1 MSIVKITSS
10 DELPFGLLSN
20 HYSYEFELDGKTW
33 KSISHYVYYKLFPH
47 AYKEYAISLSNIDN
61 PKLLYA
67 EYMKRSK
74 IIYNLEYIKLLE
86 QALREK
92 YKSNPICAKYLLNT
106 GDAKLY
112 YHNEYNTMLGVSK
125 NNPGTDDELT
135 NVLGKLLEKIRQEI
149 RENYNENFLYAPYMA
164 LTVLETVFKNT
175 DNVSDYI
182 NMIQDN
188 ENVTFDT
195 IIDKYGK
202 DKIKSKIPYDIV
214 SELNG
219 KTELS
224 KILKLSIK
232 KPVILIYYVLK
243 TSLRKYTENM
253 QLKIND
259 IIFDNYINDL
269 LSKTNSPKNYINE
282 LYYVK
287 TNKIKEIIAQM
298 FYDNLLDDELTSEIK
313 KEIDEIDITSEE
325 DIEHFEKYDI
335 LKEHSDLLKEEKLP
349 SSTEIYLF
357 DDSDIYLSIN
367 SVAKKDRYDT
377 RPMEFNFK
385 LTEYNNKQT
394 ETVEINTSLKTYT
407 SIFEYIELAINN
419 TLYLSPHIKHNNYY
433 KIKKRELML
442 KALKVKFGVVDK
454 VIDYPRNV
462 YDFRHVL
469 KNLCNNR
476 EILFIDDDQ
485 EIGCQYLKNYKNGG
499 NELGEYL
506 MKLCTEIEIS
516 DNIYDSFNYNMVE
529 FIENDIFMKR
539 WMTVQ
544 VEYIM
549 CIIVNIISYMM
560 TINNENVEINTDIV
574 RKILNNIVKY
584 NSDDVH
590 DKLKVPNFFYD
601 IIRKKSNN
609 FCNFKNTDII
619 AIVSLIWESITEN
632 IALLKTNNQH
642 IIKLTIYKM
651 QLILSSNKNCN
662 SISDENDVC
671 IGMGIIY
678 LIESINKIIDIKNLE
693 KNEINCIS
701 SILLKK
707 YNEIKV
713 IKSDKINENDL
724 NDIFG
729 NYIVEE
735 ENDDVDEEN
744 QIIDENEDRDEDRD
758 EENEEDRDYEDGGG
772 YFKKYDV
779 KEDGDS
785 FYISIY
791 NALKRTSNGKYL
803 KTFVE
808 CVKDKFNVNINT
820 KREDTIFADDL
831 RKLIS
836 DKIDVDKFYNY
847 IKNIKEDGEGDEK
860 IENMSKS
867 FGKEIGETV
876 INHFIDEY
884 EYEKDSEEKKQKF
897 IEKIKNLLKTSRI
910 SPIKELDVKFCI
922 ELLESCGISVEIK
935 KDIKDFTKNDDSIY
949 LFEYLYKTNSD
960 KYRDELQYKYVLW
973 KDVEEIKGTEI
984 DKTTID
990 RYKTTDIDKTTIDR
1004 YKTTDRDNTTDRD
1017 KTDNDDETSQP
1028 FYPENIIK
1036 KYYDDEI
1043 EEEYDDDEQIP
1054 VNKRQVSVL
1063 SLYLKKNNLN
1073 FDPKIISKLIQTFK
1087 ISRIPQKIKY
1097 ARINFFVFKNKQILS
1112 SSSPVK
1118 IDESKLKWL
1127 FNNKNSKGKMVNL
1140 NNLKLTDESI
1150 YSITPWREADQITK
1164 KIIKYISKP
1173 VNEIIITDAT
1183 ANVGGNTIS
1192 FYNHGIKT
1200 VNSVE
1205 IDPTT
1210 CNFLKNNL
1218 KVYNYNTENVICDN
1232 YLKIKDELIQDCV
1245 FIDPPWGGKSY
1256 ANKEIIDLYLGKTEV
1271 TDIIFDLFVDNKIKL
1286 VVLKAPLNYNE
1297 HSIELILKKIFI
1309 SKTNLCDVE
1318 REIIKRNGKPSYYIY
1333 YIYTKLKPNVK
1344 YVITSG
1350 KKEATKYGDEPT
1362 KYGGVEEYDPY
1373 NPGYGGA
1380 EEYDPLNPGY
1390 GDDVEYVPEN
1400 QEYKQMAWGDI
1411 EEPTDYCYIKNHD
1424 KYTGYYGKILNI
1436 LDDDSILV
1444 NVLPKTKT
1452 RINIGMTKILNGNY
1466 DFVSKNDYENSL

>member
-10 DELPFGLLSN
+10 VELPFGLLSN

-61 PKLLYA
+61 PKLLYD
-67 EYMKRSK
+67 EYMQRSK
-74 IIYNLEYIKLLE
+74 IIYNLEYVKLLE

-92 YKSNPICAKYLLNT
+92 YKTNPICAKYLLNT
-106 GDAKLY
+106 GDARLY

-149 RENYNENFLYAPYMA
+149 KENYNENFLYAPYMA

-202 DKIKSKIPYDIV
+202 DKIKSKMPYDIV
-214 SELNG
+214 SKLNG

-287 TNKIKEIIAQM
+287 TNKMKEIVAQM

-335 LKEHSDLLKEEKLP
+335 LKEYSDLLKEEKLP
-349 SSTEIYLF
+349 SSTDIYLF
-357 DDSDIYLSIN
+357 DDSDVYLSIK
-367 SVAKKDRYDT
+367 SIAKKNIYDT

-385 LTEYNNKQT
+385 LTEYNYNEKT
-394 ETVEINTSLKTYT
+394 EKVEINTTLKTYT

-485 EIGCQYLKNYKNGG
+485 EIGCQYLKNYKNGD

-516 DNIYDSFNYNMVE
+516 DNIYDSFNYSMVE

-619 AIVSLIWESITEN
+619 VIVSLIWESIIEN

-662 SISDENDVC
+662 IISDENDVC

-678 LIESINKIIDIKNLE
+678 LIESINKIINIKNLE

-707 YNEIKV
+707 YNGIKV

-779 KEDGDS
+779 KADGDS

-791 NALKRTSNGKYL
+791 NALKKTSNGKYL

-808 CVKDKFNVNINT
+808 CVKNTFNVNIDT
-820 KREDTIFADDL
+820 KREDTIFVDDL

-836 DKIDVDKFYNY
+836 DKIDIDEFYNH
-847 IKNIKEDGEGDEK
+847 IKNIKDVEGDEK
-860 IENMSKS
+860 IKNMSKS

-876 INHFIDEY
+876 VNHFID

-922 ELLESCGISVEIK
+922 GLLESCGIKVEIG

-973 KDVEEIKGTEI
+973 KDVEEIKATEI
-984 DKTTID
+984 D
-990 RYKTTDIDKTTIDR
+990 
-1004 YKTTDRDNTTDRD
+1004 TTDRDRTHTTDRD
-1017 KTDNDDETSQP
+1017 KTTTDRDRTHTTDRDKEIDETSP
-1028 FYPENIIK
+1028 SFYPENIIK
-1036 KYYDDEI
+1036 RFIHHTNDEI
-1043 EEEYDDDEQIP
+1043 EEEYDDYEQTP

-1073 FDPKIISKLIQTFK
+1073 FDPKIISKLIQTFNL
-1087 ISRIPQKIKY
+1087 SHIPQQIKH
-1097 ARINFFVFKNKQILS
+1097 ARINFFVFKNKKIKS
-1112 SSSPVK
+1112 TSSPIK
-1118 IDESKLKWL
+1118 IDQLKMKWL
-1127 FNNKNSKGKMVNL
+1127 FKNKNSKGKMITL
-1140 NNLKLTDESI
+1140 ENLKFTEESI

-1164 KIIKYISKP
+1164 NIIKFISKP
-1173 VNEIIITDAT
+1173 VNDIIITDAT

-1205 IDPTT
+1205 IDPVT

-1218 KVYNYNTENVICDN
+1218 NVYNYTTENVICDN

-1245 FIDPPWGGKSY
+1245 FIDPPWGGKNY
-1256 ANKEIIDLYLGKTEV
+1256 ENKKILDLYLGKTEV
-1271 TDIIFDLFVDNKIKL
+1271 TEIIFDLFVDNKTKL
-1286 VVLKAPLNYNE
+1286 IVLKAPLNYNYNR
-1297 HSIELILKKIFI
+1297 IELILTKIFI
-1309 SKTNLCDVE
+1309 SKTNLCGVE

-1333 YIYTKLKPNVK
+1333 YIYTKLKPNAK

-1350 KKEATKYGDEPT
+1350 EKEHAFGPQPT
-1362 KYGGVEEYDPY
+1362 KYGGEEEYDPE
-1373 NPGYGGA
+1373 NPGYGGE
-1380 EEYDPLNPGY
+1380 EEYDPENPGY
-1390 GDDVEYVPEN
+1390 GDEP
-1400 QEYKQMAWGDI
+1400 KRPSSPLAWGDI

-1424 KYTGYYGKILNI
+1424 KYNGYYGKILNI

-1452 RINIGMTKILNGNY
+1452 KINIGMTKISNGNY
-1466 DFVSKNDYENSL
+1466 EFVSKNDYENSL

>member
-47 AYKEYAISLSNIDN
+47 AYKEYAISLSNIKN
-61 PKLLYA
+61 QKLLYA
-67 EYMKRSK
+67 EFMKRSK
-74 IIYNLEYIKLLE
+74 IIYNLEYVKLLE

-112 YHNEYNTMLGVSK
+112 YHNEYNKMLGVSK

-149 RENYNENFLYAPYMA
+149 RENYNENFLYTPYMA
-164 LTVLETVFKNT
+164 LTVLETVFKST

-202 DKIKSKIPYDIV
+202 DKIKSKMPYDIV

-232 KPVILIYYVLK
+232 KPAILIYYVLK

-287 TNKIKEIIAQM
+287 TNKMKEIIAQM
-298 FYDNLLDDELTSEIK
+298 FYDNLLDDDLTSEIK
-313 KEIDEIDITSEE
+313 KEIDDIDITTEE

-349 SSTEIYLF
+349 SSSEIYLF
-357 DDSDIYLSIN
+357 DDSDVYLSIN
-367 SVAKKDRYDT
+367 SVAKKDIYDT
-377 RPMEFNFK
+377 RPMEFEFK
-385 LTEYNNKQT
+385 LTEYNYNEQT
-394 ETVEINTSLKTYT
+394 DTVEINTSLKTYT

-419 TLYLSPHIKHNNYY
+419 TLYLSPYIKYNNYY

-442 KALKVKFGVVDK
+442 KALKVKFGVVEK
-454 VIDYPRNV
+454 VIDYPRNII
-462 YDFRHVL
+462 DFRHVL

-485 EIGCQYLKNYKNGG
+485 EIGCQYLKNYKNGD

-506 MKLCTEIEIS
+506 MKMCNEIEIS
-516 DNIYDSFNYNMVE
+516 DNIYDSFNYSMVE

-560 TINNENVEINTDIV
+560 TINNENVEVNTVIV
-574 RKILNNIVKY
+574 RKILSNIIKY

-609 FCNFKNTDII
+609 FSNFKNTDII
-619 AIVSLIWESITEN
+619 AIVSLIWESIIEN

-651 QLILSSNKNCN
+651 QLILSSNKNC
-662 SISDENDVC
+662 SDENDVC

-678 LIESINKIIDIKNLE
+678 LIESINKIVDITNLE

-713 IKSDKINENDL
+713 IKTDKINEDDL

-744 QIIDENEDRDEDRD
+744 EIIDENEDRDEDRD
-758 EENEEDRDYEDGGG
+758 EENDEDRDYEDGGG

-779 KEDGDS
+779 KADGDS

-791 NALKRTSNGKYL
+791 NALKKTSNGKYL
-803 KTFVE
+803 ETFVK
-808 CVKDKFNVNINT
+808 CVKDKFKVNINT
-820 KREDTIFADDL
+820 KREDTIFVDDL

-836 DKIDVDKFYNY
+836 DKIEVDEFYNY
-847 IKNIKEDGEGDEK
+847 IKTIKDDEGDEK
-860 IENMSKS
+860 IKNISKS

-876 INHFIDEY
+876 INHFID

-897 IEKIKNLLKTSRI
+897 IEKIKNLLKISRI

-922 ELLESCGISVEIK
+922 ELLESCGIKVEIE
-935 KDIKDFTKNDDSIY
+935 KDIKDFTKNDDTIY

-973 KDVEEIKGTEI
+973 KDVEEIKKGTEI
-984 DKTTID
+984 DRTFDRYKIDRDKTDRDTTDRDKTTID
-990 RYKTTDIDKTTIDR
+990 RDTTDK
-1004 YKTTDRDNTTDRD
+1004 
-1017 KTDNDDETSQP
+1017 DDETSQP

-1054 VNKRQVSVL
+1054 VNKRQVSVV

-1087 ISRIPQKIKY
+1087 ISRIPQQIKH
-1097 ARINFFVFKNKQILS
+1097 ARINFFVFKNKRILS
-1112 SSSPVK
+1112 STSSPVK
-1118 IDESKLKWL
+1118 INESKLKWL

-1150 YSITPWREADQITK
+1150 YSVTPWREADQMSK

-1173 VNEIIITDAT
+1173 VADIIITDAT
-1183 ANVGGNTIS
+1183 ANVGGNSIS
-1192 FYNHGIKT
+1192 FYNHGVKT

-1205 IDPTT
+1205 IDPVT

-1218 KVYNYNTENVICDN
+1218 KVYNYDTENVICDN

-1256 ANKEIIDLYLGKTEV
+1256 ANKKILDLYLGKTEV
-1271 TDIIFDLFVDNKIKL
+1271 TDIIFDLFVDNKTKL
-1286 VVLKAPLNYNE
+1286 IVLKAPLNYNY

-1309 SKTNLCDVE
+1309 SGRNVCDVE

-1333 YIYTKLKPNVK
+1333 YIYTKMFKNENRGYGEYINENPGYEGAEEYDPENP
-1344 YVITSG
+1344 G
-1350 KKEATKYGDEPT
+1350 YGDA
-1362 KYGGVEEYDPY
+1362 EEYDPY
-1373 NPGYGGA
+1373 NPGYGDD
-1380 EEYDPLNPGY
+1380 EPKKPSSPL
-1390 GDDVEYVPEN
+1390 
-1400 QEYKQMAWGDI
+1400 AWGDM
-1411 EEPTDYCYIKNHD
+1411 EEKTIVKTDYCYIKNHD
-1424 KYTGYYGKILNI
+1424 KYNGYYGKILNTF
-1436 LDDDSILV
+1436 DDSILV

-1452 RINIGMTKILNGNY
+1452 KINIGMTKILNGNY

>member
-33 KSISHYVYYKLFPH
+33 KTISHYVYYKLFPH
-47 AYKEYAISLSNIDN
+47 SYKEYAISLSNIDN

-74 IIYNLEYIKLLE
+74 IIYNLEYVKLLE

-92 YKSNPICAKYLLNT
+92 YKTNPICAKYLLNT
-106 GDAKLY
+106 GDARLY

-149 RENYNENFLYAPYMA
+149 KENYNENFLYTPYMA

-214 SELNG
+214 SKLNG

-232 KPVILIYYVLK
+232 KPTILIYYVLK

-287 TNKIKEIIAQM
+287 TNKMKEIVAQM

-367 SVAKKDRYDT
+367 SVAKKDIYDT
-377 RPMEFNFK
+377 RPMEFEFK
-385 LTEYNNKQT
+385 LTEYNYNEQT

-419 TLYLSPHIKHNNYY
+419 TLYLSPYIKYNNYY
-433 KIKKRELML
+433 KIKKRELMI

-469 KNLCNNR
+469 KNLCNKR

-516 DNIYDSFNYNMVE
+516 DNIYDSFNYSMVE

-560 TINNENVEINTDIV
+560 TINNQNVEVNTDIV
-574 RKILNNIVKY
+574 RKILSNIVKY

-609 FCNFKNTDII
+609 FSNFKNTDII
-619 AIVSLIWESITEN
+619 AIVSLIWGSIIEN

-651 QLILSSNKNCN
+651 QLILSSNKNC
-662 SISDENDVC
+662 SDENDVC

-713 IKSDKINENDL
+713 IKNDKINEDDL

-729 NYIVEE
+729 NYIVED
-735 ENDDVDEEN
+735 ENENVDEEN
-744 QIIDENEDRDEDRD
+744 EIIDENEDRDEDRD

-779 KEDGDS
+779 KADGDS

-791 NALKRTSNGKYL
+791 NALKKTSNGKYL

-836 DKIDVDKFYNY
+836 DKINVDEFYNY
-847 IKNIKEDGEGDEK
+847 IKNIKDDEGDEK
-860 IENMSKS
+860 IKNMSKS

-884 EYEKDSEEKKQKF
+884 EKDSEEKKQKF
-897 IEKIKNLLKTSRI
+897 IEKIKNLLKISRI

-922 ELLESCGISVEIK
+922 ELLESCGIKVEIE

-960 KYRDELQYKYVLW
+960 KYRDGELQYKYVLW
-973 KDVEEIKGTEI
+973 KDVEEIKKATEI
-984 DKTTID
+984 GRTFDRDETERDKT
-990 RYKTTDIDKTTIDR
+990 IDKSERDKTI
-1004 YKTTDRDNTTDRD
+1004 DRD

-1036 KYYDDEI
+1036 KYYDEDEI
-1043 EEEYDDDEQIP
+1043 EEEYDDDEQTP

-1112 SSSPVK
+1112 TSLPVK
-1118 IDESKLKWL
+1118 INESKLKWL
-1127 FNNKNSKGKMVNL
+1127 FHNKNSKGKMVDL
-1140 NNLKLTDESI
+1140 NNLKFTEESI

-1164 KIIKYISKP
+1164 NIIKYISKP
-1173 VNEIIITDAT
+1173 VNDIIITDAT

-1205 IDPTT
+1205 IDPVT

-1256 ANKEIIDLYLGKTEV
+1256 ANKKILDLYLGKTEV
-1271 TDIIFDLFVDNKIKL
+1271 TEIIFDLFVDNKTKL
-1286 VVLKAPLNYNE
+1286 VVLKAPLNYNY
-1297 HSIELILKKIFI
+1297 HSIELILQKIFI
-1309 SKTNLCDVE
+1309 SKTNLCGVG

-1333 YIYTKLKPNVK
+1333 YIYTKLKK
-1344 YVITSG
+1344 YRVTG
-1350 KKEATKYGDEPT
+1350 GEKEPMYEPT
-1362 KYGGVEEYDPY
+1362 KYGGDEEYDPE
-1373 NPGYGGA
+1373 NPGYGG
-1380 EEYDPLNPGY
+1380 EKYDPENPGQS
-1390 GDDVEYVPEN
+1390 PPL
-1400 QEYKQMAWGDI
+1400 AWGDM
-1411 EEPTDYCYIKNHD
+1411 EETVVKTDYCYIKNHD
-1424 KYTGYYGKILNI
+1424 KYNGYYGKILNT

-1444 NVLPKTKT
+1444 NVLPKTKIK
-1452 RINIGMTKILNGNY
+1452 INIGMTKILNGNY